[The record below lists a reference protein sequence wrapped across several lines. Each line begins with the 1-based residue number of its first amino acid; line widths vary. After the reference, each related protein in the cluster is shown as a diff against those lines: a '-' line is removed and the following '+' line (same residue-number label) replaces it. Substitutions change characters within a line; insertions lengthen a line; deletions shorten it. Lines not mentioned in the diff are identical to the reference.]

1 VIFHSYV
8 NVYQRV
14 SRTKQCQI
22 QIRLSPP
29 RLMICGE
36 RRRTGDRN
44 GKYWEVGRLSK
55 PELPNHYEL
64 MKLYEIMMLYEIKIL
79 YQFISIMIW
88 VDMNWYECSAVW
100 TWHCSSRAKWICW
113 ESLEFV
119 CHFFARGCHLHKT
132 WSLAY
137 WACYSNCSRKPPNIV
152 SDNNSR

>member
-1 VIFHSYV
+1 LRRKAQDWRQKRQILRGGEVE
-8 NVYQRV
+8 QT
-14 SRTKQCQI
+14 RTPQPLWI
-22 QIRLSPP
+22 
-29 RLMICGE
+29 
-36 RRRTGDRN
+36 D
-44 GKYWEVGRLSK
+44 
-55 PELPNHYEL
+55 
-64 MKLYEIMMLYEIKIL
+64 MKLYEIMMLYEIRIL

-88 VDMNWYECSAVW
+88 VDMNWNEWSAVW

-152 SDNNSR
+152 SDKNSR